1 MANAKLSIPYDS
13 EKLEALQQFI
23 KKEEL
28 EQLLLMQIDK
38 IYVKKVPVTIQKYLQ
53 NKNSNG

>member
-1 MANAKLSIPYDS
+1 MANAKLSIPYNS

-28 EQLLLMQIDK
+28 EQLLLTQIDK
-38 IYVKKVPVTIQKYLQ
+38 IYVKKVPAPIQKYLQ
-53 NKNSNG
+53 NKTHNG

>member
-1 MANAKLSIPYDS
+1 MANTKLSIPYDS

-28 EQLLLMQIDK
+28 EQLLLTQIDK